1 MTCSRK
7 SIFLEDMFWL
17 VSRICLQHS
26 PENSHVL
33 GGSEQ
38 VITVLLGS
46 ARRAVWNRLRSV
58 SFVLRSHVYPPPA
71 ASPSPAPS
79 DVQKCLIWISLK
91 VFIFPFLCLKFKPCE
106 NPLEKMHCWTVPDS
120 ISCQFIFH
128 VLRWLPLLP
137 RGCRL
142 GLFP

>member
-17 VSRICLQHS
+17 VTRICLQHS
-26 PENSHVL
+26 PEKWNIL

-38 VITVLLGS
+38 VITILLGS
-46 ARRAVWNRLRSV
+46 AQRAIWNRLQSV
-58 SFVLRSHVYPPPA
+58 SYLLVSCMYSPSA
-71 ASPSPAPS
+71 ASPSPSPS
-79 DVQKCLIWISLK
+79 DFQKCLIWISLR

-106 NPLEKMHCWTVPDS
+106 NPLEKMHCWIVPDS

-128 VLRWLPLLP
+128 VAHWLPLLS